1 MIMQPGHTI
10 GGVTQFLSEE
20 WIAELD
26 ARLATAPRGSAPDGL
41 VVQYLVDD
49 DGTIVE
55 YHLELGP
62 DRDRARRGRAEHA
75 DITFRMDLA
84 TARLISNGE
93 LSTEQAFI
101 TGALDLEGDPGRLIE
116 AYRNATDDA

>member
-1 MIMQPGHTI
+1 MQRPRTLA
-10 GGVTQFLSEE
+10 GVTQFLSEE

-26 ARLATAPRGSAPDGL
+26 RRFAAAPRGSAPEGL

-49 DGTIVE
+49 NGTLVE

-62 DRDRARRGRAEHA
+62 DRDRARSGRAHDA

-84 TARLISNGE
+84 TARQISDGE

-101 TGALDLEGDPGRLIE
+101 TGALDLEGDPGPLLD
-116 AYRNATDDA
+116 AYRSADDA